1 MALDLVDEPDEV
13 QLQEATLRPLQLA
26 QGPGPCRSSAIAV
39 RARARAAAL
48 QRKVSQEPGGGH
60 GGQQG
65 TPARHSIK
73 GCSPTVPEEEEQS
86 RAGDSEQ
93 GWPWLVT
100 AGHRER

>member
-26 QGPGPCRSSAIAV
+26 QGAGPCRSSAIAV
-39 RARARAAAL
+39 RERARVAAL
-48 QRKVSQEPGGGH
+48 QRKVSQEPGGA
-60 GGQQG
+60 QQG

-86 RAGDSEQ
+86 RAGDSDQ

-100 AGHRER
+100 AGHLER